1 MAKKPIGEVTYSIKI
16 GLETAYLLNLT
27 DTLSVGDKVTFDGWQ
42 EGSSIVVEKLTQK
55 HKNVTTA
62 VPGNAGIVVSS
73 SIFIPIGSSI
83 YKITE
88 DQPTSADQTAG
99 TNTSSEAQQGPEV
112 IPIAFGAGVAGSAQQ
127 SQGQA
132 PNNENNQQAQQNSGA
147 VASNIGGIGSLFGQN
162 FYANN
167 AALIRASNAAQFINL
182 PATATEFLK
191 YTPSYATNI
200 KPKTM
205 SYWLWYIL
213 IFFVF
218 FIPTFLLTV
227 IYQKPYQNVPEIP
240 LPSLLITFFAEFLIS
255 GAILLYLFFKD
266 FSFEQFLASVP
277 VVKIDVATY
286 NLNKMQ
292 GKFIPYNARPLKTPI
307 SGAECVYYSVGLYAA
322 FHEGYGRNSR
332 MVVQWIGGIGKGVPT
347 LFTDDSGYLAV
358 DLVKAP
364 NVQAISGAIELNKA
378 GIGATVL
385 RELSGSLAYIK
396 QGKEAAA
403 EIMPHIEEA
412 ANKNSTVDLSQ
423 IPDFKFDFHFKNR
436 IRDLK
441 RDITN
446 DIHLK
451 PLQNFGLF
459 LVEQYIPVNSDYT
472 CLGGAADIN
481 KSIDGKPVKVM
492 VPDQGK
498 GTMAV
503 YAGAAQNVKKSMS
516 KRTLLN
522 MAIGILF
529 IIGALGLLSLYFSS
543 ASAASAAKIT
553 TSVTTSIVT
562 TIVPSQSP
570 GYNANF
576 TQSTSITTSVPS
588 TTVLPPPSPSSMPS
602 GSCGNFTLSEPA
614 FSSETSGICSWNGGT
629 INVSAGGGLSGYI
642 SVQIVGAD
650 GKEYFNKGTVNW
662 CPGNIGSVY
671 LPAQKY
677 EVYISSGRGGG
688 GCQPNATVILSS

>member
-1 MAKKPIGEVTYSIKI
+1 MAKKLIGIVISALK
-16 GLETAYLLNLT
+16 LFSETGYVLNLT
-27 DTLSVGDKVTFDGWQ
+27 DSLSVGDKVTFDGWQ
-42 EGSSIVVEKLTQK
+42 EGSSIVVEKLTQN
-55 HKNVTTA
+55 HKNVITA
-62 VPGNAGIVVSS
+62 VPGNAGIFVSS
-73 SIFIPIGSSI
+73 SIFIPIGSGI

-88 DQPTSADQTAG
+88 DQPTNVDQTAS
-99 TNTSSEAQQGPEV
+99 TNAPSQAQQGPEV
-112 IPIAFGAGVAGSAQQ
+112 IPIAFGAGIAGSAQQ
-127 SQGQA
+127 PQGQV
-132 PNNENNQQAQQNSGA
+132 PNNENNQKAQQNSGA
-147 VASNIGGIGSLFGQN
+147 VVSNIGIRSLFKPN
-162 FYANN
+162 FSANS
-167 AALIRASNAAQFINL
+167 LINVSNAAQSINL
-182 PATATEFLK
+182 SATATEFLK

-200 KPKTM
+200 KSKTM
-205 SYWLWYIL
+205 SYRPWYAL
-213 IFFVF
+213 IALVL
-218 FIPTFLLTV
+218 IVPIGVLAS
-227 IYQKPYQNVPEIP
+227 IYQNATTVPSQP
-240 LPSLLITFFAEFLIS
+240 FLITAFAEFLIS

-292 GKFIPYNARPLKTPI
+292 GKFIPYNAEPLKTPI

-322 FHEGYGRNSR
+322 FYEGSGRNSQ
-332 MVVQWIGGIGKGVPT
+332 MVVQLIGGIGKGVPT

-378 GIGATVL
+378 GVGAAVL
-385 RELSGSLAYIK
+385 RELSGSLAYIQ

-412 ANKNSTVDLSQ
+412 ANNNSTVDLSQ
-423 IPDFKFDFHFKNR
+423 IPGYKFNFYFKDR

-441 RDITN
+441 GNITN
-446 DIHLK
+446 DIHLNM
-451 PLQNFGLF
+451 LQNFGLF
-459 LVEQYIPVNSDYT
+459 LVEQYIPANSDYT

-492 VPDQGK
+492 VPDQGR

-503 YAGAAQNVKKSMS
+503 YSGTAQNVKKGIS
-516 KRTLLN
+516 KRAWLN

-529 IIGALGLLSLYFSS
+529 IIAALGLLSLYFSS

-570 GYNANF
+570 GYHANL
-576 TQSTSITTSVPS
+576 TQSTSVNTSAPS
-588 TTVLPPPSPSSMPS
+588 TTVLPTPSASSVPS
-602 GSCGNFTLSEPA
+602 GSCGNFTLSESA
-614 FSSETSGICSWNGGT
+614 FSSTTSGICSWNGGT

-642 SVQIVGAD
+642 SVQIIGAD

-688 GCQPNATVILSS
+688 GCQPNAVVILSG

>member
-1 MAKKPIGEVTYSIKI
+1 MAKKPIGKVTYEIKV
-16 GLETAYLLNLT
+16 GPETAFFLNLT

-42 EGSSIVVEKLTQK
+42 EGSSIVVEKLEQK
-55 HKNVTTA
+55 HKRVTTA
-62 VPGNAGIVVSS
+62 MPGNAVIVVISS
-73 SIFIPIGSSI
+73 TFIPIGSNI

-99 TNTSSEAQQGPEV
+99 TNAPSQAQQGPEV
-112 IPIAFGAGVAGSAQQ
+112 IPIAFGAGVAGSEQQ
-127 SQGQA
+127 PQGQA

-147 VASNIGGIGSLFGQN
+147 VVSNIGIRSLFEPN
-162 FYANN
+162 FSANS
-167 AALIRASNAAQFINL
+167 LINISNAAQSINL
-182 PATATEFLK
+182 SATATEFLK
-191 YTPSYATNI
+191 YTPNYATNI
-200 KPKTM
+200 KLKTM
-205 SYWLWYIL
+205 SYYWPWYML
-213 IFFVF
+213 IVLVL
-218 FIPTFLLTV
+218 IGPIGVLAA
-227 IYQKPYQNVPEIP
+227 IYQNATTVPLQP
-240 LPSLLITFFAEFLIS
+240 LRITVFAEFLIS
-255 GAILLYLFFKD
+255 GAILLYLFFRD

-292 GKFIPYNARPLKTPI
+292 GKFIPYNTGPLKAPI
-307 SGAECVYYSVGLYAA
+307 SGAECIYYSVGLYAA
-322 FHEGYGRNSR
+322 FYQVYGRNNR
-332 MVVQWIGGIGKGVPT
+332 QLVVQWVGGIGKGVPT

-378 GIGATVL
+378 GIGAAVL
-385 RELSGSLAYIK
+385 RELSGSLAYVK

-412 ANKNSTVDLSQ
+412 ANKNSTLDLSQ
-423 IPDFKFDFHFKNR
+423 IPGYKFNFYFKDR

-441 RDITN
+441 GNITN
-446 DIHLK
+446 DIHLNM
-451 PLQNFGLF
+451 LQNFGLF
-459 LVEQYIPVNSDYT
+459 LVEQYIPANSDYT

-492 VPDQGK
+492 VPDQGS

-503 YAGAAQNVKKSMS
+503 YAGAAQNLKKGIS
-516 KRTLLN
+516 KRAWLN
-522 MAIGILF
+522 MGIGILF
-529 IIGALGLLSLYFSS
+529 IIFALVPLSLYFSS
-543 ASAASAAKIT
+543 ASAASTAN
-553 TSVTTSIVT
+553 VT

-570 GYNANF
+570 GYHANL
-576 TQSTSITTSVPS
+576 TQSTSVNTSAPS
-588 TTVLPPPSPSSMPS
+588 TTVLPTPSPSSMPS
-602 GSCGNFTLSEPA
+602 GSCGNFILSEPA

-629 INVSAGGGLSGYI
+629 INVSAGGGSSGYI

-688 GCQPNATVILSS
+688 GCQPNATVILSG

>member
-1 MAKKPIGEVTYSIKI
+1 MAKKPIGKVINAIKM
-16 GLETAYLLNLT
+16 GPETGYLLNLT
-27 DTLSVGDKVTFDGWQ
+27 DPLSVGDKVTFDGWQ
-42 EGSSIVVEKLTQK
+42 EGSSIVVENLSQK
-55 HKNVTTA
+55 HKRVTTA
-62 VPGNAGIVVSS
+62 MPGKAGIVVISS
-73 SIFIPIGSSI
+73 MFIPIGSNI
-83 YKITE
+83 YKIIE

-99 TNTSSEAQQGPEV
+99 TNAPSQAQQGPEV
-112 IPIAFGAGVAGSAQQ
+112 IPIAFGAGVAGSEQQ
-127 SQGQA
+127 PQGQA
-132 PNNENNQQAQQNSGA
+132 TNNENNKQAQQNSGA
-147 VASNIGGIGSLFGQN
+147 VVSNIGIRSLFEPN
-162 FYANN
+162 LSANS
-167 AALIRASNAAQFINL
+167 LINISNPAQSINL
-182 PATATEFLK
+182 SATATEFLK
-191 YTPSYATNI
+191 YTPNYATNI
-200 KPKTM
+200 KLKTM
-205 SYWLWYIL
+205 SYWPWYAL
-213 IFFVF
+213 IFLVL
-218 FIPTFLLTV
+218 IVPIGVLAA
-227 IYQKPYQNVPEIP
+227 IYQNATTVPLQP
-240 LPSLLITFFAEFLIS
+240 LRITVFAEFLIS
-255 GAILLYLFFKD
+255 GAILLYLFFRD

-292 GKFIPYNARPLKTPI
+292 GKFIPYNAGTIRAPI
-307 SGAECVYYSVGLYAA
+307 SGAECIYYSIGLYAA
-322 FHEGYGRNSR
+322 FYQVYGRNNR
-332 MVVQWIGGIGKGVPT
+332 QLVVQWVGGIGKGVPT

-378 GIGATVL
+378 GIGAAVL

-423 IPDFKFDFHFKNR
+423 IPGYKFNFYFKDR

-441 RDITN
+441 GNITH
-446 DIHLK
+446 DIHLNM
-451 PLQNFGLF
+451 LQNFGLF
-459 LVEQYIPVNSDYT
+459 LVEQYIPANSDYT

-492 VPDQGK
+492 VPDQGR

-503 YAGAAQNVKKSMS
+503 YAGAAQNVKKGIS
-516 KRTLLN
+516 KRAWLN
-522 MAIGILF
+522 MGIGILF
-529 IIGALGLLSLYFSS
+529 IIFALVPLSFYFSS
-543 ASAASAAKIT
+543 ALAASTANVT

-570 GYNANF
+570 GYHANL
-576 TQSTSITTSVPS
+576 TQSTSIITSAPS

-677 EVYISSGRGGG
+677 EVYIGSGRGGG
-688 GCQPNATVILSS
+688 GCQPNATVILSG

>member
-1 MAKKPIGEVTYSIKI
+1 MAKKPIGKVTYSIKI
-16 GLETAYLLNLT
+16 GPETAYLLNLT

-42 EGSSIVVEKLTQK
+42 EGSSIVVEKLEQK
-55 HKNVTTA
+55 HKRVTTA
-62 VPGNAGIVVSS
+62 MPGKAGIVVISS
-73 SIFIPIGSSI
+73 MFIPIGSNI
-83 YKITE
+83 YKIIE

-99 TNTSSEAQQGPEV
+99 TNAPSQAQQGPEV
-112 IPIAFGAGVAGSAQQ
+112 IPIAFGAGVAGSEQQ
-127 SQGQA
+127 PQGQA
-132 PNNENNQQAQQNSGA
+132 TNNENNQQAQQNSGA
-147 VASNIGGIGSLFGQN
+147 VVSNIGIRSLFEPN
-162 FYANN
+162 FSANS
-167 AALIRASNAAQFINL
+167 LINVSNAAQSINL
-182 PATATEFLK
+182 SATATEFLK
-191 YTPSYATNI
+191 YTPNYATNI
-200 KPKTM
+200 KSKTM
-205 SYWLWYIL
+205 SYWPWYAL
-213 IFFVF
+213 IALVL
-218 FIPTFLLTV
+218 IVPIGVLAA
-227 IYQKPYQNVPEIP
+227 IYQNATTVPP
-240 LPSLLITFFAEFLIS
+240 QPFRITIFAEFLIS

-292 GKFIPYNARPLKTPI
+292 GKFIPYNAEPLKTPI

-322 FHEGYGRNSR
+322 FYEGSGRNSQ
-332 MVVQWIGGIGKGVPT
+332 MVVQLIGGIGKGVPT

-378 GIGATVL
+378 GVGAAVL
-385 RELSGSLAYIK
+385 RELSGSLAYIQ

-412 ANKNSTVDLSQ
+412 ANNNSTVDLSQ
-423 IPDFKFDFHFKNR
+423 IPGFKFNFHFKDR

-441 RDITN
+441 GNITN
-446 DIHLK
+446 DIHLNM
-451 PLQNFGLF
+451 LQNFGLF
-459 LVEQYIPVNSDYT
+459 LVEQYIPANSDYT

-492 VPDQGK
+492 VPDQGR

-503 YAGAAQNVKKSMS
+503 YSGTAQNVKKGIS
-516 KRTLLN
+516 KRAWLN

-529 IIGALGLLSLYFSS
+529 IIAALGSISLYFSS

-570 GYNANF
+570 GYHANL
-576 TQSTSITTSVPS
+576 TQSTSVNTSASS
-588 TTVLPPPSPSSMPS
+588 TTVLPTPSPSSMPS
-602 GSCGNFTLSEPA
+602 GSCGNFILSESA
-614 FSSETSGICSWNGGT
+614 FSSTTSGICSWNGGT

-642 SVQIVGAD
+642 SVQIIGAD

>member
-1 MAKKPIGEVTYSIKI
+1 MAKKLIGKVVSAFSDN
-16 GLETAYLLNLT
+16 LFVLNLT
-27 DTLSVGDKVTFDGWQ
+27 DSLSVGDKVTFDGWQ

-62 VPGNAGIVVSS
+62 LPGTAGFSVSS
-73 SIFIPIGSSI
+73 SIFIPPGSGI

-88 DQPTSADQTAG
+88 DQPTNVDQTAN
-99 TNTSSEAQQGPEV
+99 TNASSQAQQGPEV

-162 FYANN
+162 FYAND
-167 AALIRASNAAQFINL
+167 AALIRASNAAQSINL

-205 SYWLWYIL
+205 SYWLWYVL
-213 IFFVF
+213 IALVL
-218 FIPTFLLTV
+218 IAPLGVLAA
-227 IYQKPYQNVPEIP
+227 IYQNATTVPSQP
-240 LPSLLITFFAEFLIS
+240 FLITAFAEFLIS

-292 GKFIPYNARPLKTPI
+292 GKFIPYNAEAIKAPI
-307 SGAECVYYSVGLYAA
+307 SGAECVYYSIGLYAA
-322 FHEGYGRNSR
+322 FYQSYGRNNR
-332 MVVQWIGGIGKGVPT
+332 QLVVEWVGGIGKGVPT
-347 LFTDDSGYLAV
+347 LFTDDSGYLAI

-412 ANKNSTVDLSQ
+412 ANNNSTVDLSQ
-423 IPDFKFDFHFKNR
+423 IPGYKFNFHFKDR

-441 RDITN
+441 GNITN
-446 DIHLK
+446 DIHLNM
-451 PLQNFGLF
+451 LQNFGLF
-459 LVEQYIPVNSDYT
+459 LVEQYIPANSDYT

-492 VPDQGK
+492 VPDQGR

-522 MAIGILF
+522 MVIGILF
-529 IIGALGLLSLYFSS
+529 VIAALGLLSLYFSS

-553 TSVTTSIVT
+553 TSFTTSIVT

-570 GYNANF
+570 GYHANL
-576 TQSTSITTSVPS
+576 TQSTSVNTSAPS
-588 TTVLPPPSPSSMPS
+588 TTVLPTPSPSSVAS
-602 GSCGNFTLSEPA
+602 GSCGNFILSEPA

-688 GCQPNATVILSS
+688 GCQPNATVILSG

>member
-1 MAKKPIGEVTYSIKI
+1 
-16 GLETAYLLNLT
+16 
-27 DTLSVGDKVTFDGWQ
+27 
-42 EGSSIVVEKLTQK
+42 
-55 HKNVTTA
+55 
-62 VPGNAGIVVSS
+62 
-73 SIFIPIGSSI
+73 
-83 YKITE
+83 
-88 DQPTSADQTAG
+88 
-99 TNTSSEAQQGPEV
+99 
-112 IPIAFGAGVAGSAQQ
+112 
-127 SQGQA
+127 
-132 PNNENNQQAQQNSGA
+132 
-147 VASNIGGIGSLFGQN
+147 
-162 FYANN
+162 
-167 AALIRASNAAQFINL
+167 
-182 PATATEFLK
+182 
-191 YTPSYATNI
+191 
-200 KPKTM
+200 M
-205 SYWLWYIL
+205 SYWPWYAL
-213 IFFVF
+213 IALVL
-218 FIPTFLLTV
+218 IAPIGVLAS
-227 IYQKPYQNVPEIP
+227 IYQNATTVPSQP
-240 LPSLLITFFAEFLIS
+240 FLITAFAEFLIS

-286 NLNKMQ
+286 NLNKME

-307 SGAECVYYSVGLYAA
+307 SGAECVYYSIGLYAA
-322 FHEGYGRNSR
+322 FYQSYGRNNR
-332 MVVQWIGGIGKGVPT
+332 QLAVEWVGGIGKGVPT

-378 GIGATVL
+378 GVGAAVL
-385 RELSGSLAYIK
+385 RELSGSLAYIQ

-412 ANKNSTVDLSQ
+412 ANKDSTVDLSQ
-423 IPDFKFDFHFKNR
+423 IPGFKFNFHFKDR

-441 RDITN
+441 GNITN
-446 DIHLK
+446 DIHLNM
-451 PLQNFGLF
+451 LQNFGLF
-459 LVEQYIPVNSDYT
+459 LVEQYIPANSDYT

-481 KSIDGKPVKVM
+481 KSIEGKPVKVM
-492 VPDQGK
+492 VPDQSR

-516 KRTLLN
+516 KRALLN
-522 MAIGILF
+522 IGIGILF
-529 IIGALGLLSLYFSS
+529 IVFALVLLSFYFSS

-562 TIVPSQSP
+562 TVVPSQSP
-570 GYNANF
+570 GYHANL
-576 TQSTSITTSVPS
+576 TQSTSVNTSSPS
-588 TTVLPPPSPSSMPS
+588 TTALPPPSPSSVAS
-602 GSCGNFTLSEPA
+602 GSCGNFILSEPT

-677 EVYISSGRGGG
+677 EVYIGSGRGGG
-688 GCQPNATVILSS
+688 GCQPNATVILSG